1 LFDTPPRSPD
11 GPAGEDATPDPVTLD
26 SLVLRWQLLVG
37 RDRRPKGVRLEL
49 RNRGERSPVPLSALL
64 DGVVRG
70 FVENGST
77 PFPHGLVL
85 LAPVDGAIDAAM
97 SCWSAPRN
105 VLLEIPET
113 DLQDETRVRILFESR
128 RQGVRQALRLQ
139 QTMPTRE
146 RLQFFQYLVGPSSA
160 VKRAPIPVLALDSD
174 TAARADAALAAG
186 AHALVGWPLCD
197 PHPIVSK
204 PRELSPSQRA
214 IFELVRLIRADAD
227 VRALEKVFEAE
238 PLLAYMLLT
247 LANSVAFRRGTPT
260 ASLRQAVA
268 SIGYQ
273 RLIKWLVLILAIS
286 SKDRRIA
293 PLVYTTLVRGYCMEN
308 LCLASGRPQN
318 EADECFIVGAF
329 SLLDLITGQSLAALL
344 GEVGLPQEVVD
355 ALVARQGPHVSVLN
369 VVLSLE
375 SDDVPAHD
383 QACSALPLEPD
394 AVNRSLLRAIAAADA
409 LLSLM

>member
-1 LFDTPPRSPD
+1 
-11 GPAGEDATPDPVTLD
+11 
-26 SLVLRWQLLVG
+26 
-37 RDRRPKGVRLEL
+37 
-49 RNRGERSPVPLSALL
+49 
-64 DGVVRG
+64 
-70 FVENGST
+70 
-77 PFPHGLVL
+77 
-85 LAPVDGAIDAAM
+85 M
-97 SCWSAPRN
+97 SSWSAPRN
-105 VLLEIPET
+105 VLLEIPAT

-139 QTMPTRE
+139 ETMPTRE
-146 RLQFFQYLVGPSSA
+146 RLQFFHYLVGPSSA

-174 TAARADAALAAG
+174 TAAQADAALAAG

-197 PHPIVSK
+197 PVAGK
-204 PRELSPSQRA
+204 PREISPSQRA

-227 VRALEKVFEAE
+227 IRALEKVFEAE

-273 RLIKWLVLILAIS
+273 RLIKWLVLLLAIS

-308 LCLASGRPQN
+308 LCLAGGRPQS

-329 SLLDLITGQSLAALL
+329 SLLDLITGQSLAMLL
-344 GEVGLPQEVVD
+344 GEVGLPQDVVD
-355 ALVARQGPHVSVLN
+355 ALLARQGPYVALLN
-369 VVLSLE
+369 VALSLE
-375 SDDVPAHD
+375 TDDPQAHG
-383 QACSALPLEPD
+383 QACSALALDPD

-409 LLSLM
+409 LLSLI